1 MRVSVI
7 TVVRNGR
14 DLIGATLD
22 SIVGQTWGDR
32 EIIVVDGLSTDG
44 TLDVI
49 KRYSDRIHRLIVEP
63 DNGIYDAMNKGI
75 AAATGD
81 WLIFMNA
88 GDVFNSAEVLE
99 RVAGL
104 LKDERPLLC
113 GRYEKV
119 WNGRS
124 VLFDPQSMRP
134 GVMPSSHQATFVS
147 VDVARQ
153 NLFDLSLRVG
163 SDYDQICRITR
174 GSSEPIQFTD
184 IVIATVEGDGYSSSN
199 PYRVNQ
205 DYRNIIIRHF
215 GRTRGWAWYIRT
227 VVWITATSL
236 IRAIVPH
243 AVTARVRRFR
253 SGARSA

>member
-14 DLIGATLD
+14 DCIGATLE
-22 SIVGQTWGDR
+22 SIMGQTWGDR

-49 KRYSDRIHRLIVEP
+49 KRYSDRIQRLIVEA
-63 DNGIYDAMNKGI
+63 DHGIYDAMNKGI

-88 GDVFNSAEVLE
+88 GDVFNSTEVLE
-99 RVAGL
+99 RVAVL
-104 LKDERPLLC
+104 LDDERPILC

-124 VLFDPQSMRP
+124 ILFDAKRLRP
-134 GVMPSSHQATFVS
+134 GTMPSSHQATFVK
-147 VDVARQ
+147 VDSARQ
-153 NLFDLSLRVG
+153 NLFDLSYRVG

-174 GSSEPIQFTD
+174 GSSEAIQLTD
-184 IVIATVEGDGYSSSN
+184 IVIATVEGDGFSSGNS
-199 PYRVNQ
+199 YRVNR
-205 DYRNIIIRHF
+205 DYRDIIIRHF
-215 GRTRGWAWYIRT
+215 GLMRGWAWYTRT
-227 VVWITATSL
+227 IVWITATSL

-243 AVTARVRRFR
+243 AVTRRVRRLR
-253 SGARSA
+253 RGAH